1 LALTVVLW
9 QAYLVHGAFA
19 FILYTY
25 GALTGALGYYGVC
38 SLLVPGQVSAVMRK
52 AIQSMCVLP

>member
-1 LALTVVLW
+1 
-9 QAYLVHGAFA
+9 VHGAFA

>member
-1 LALTVVLW
+1 M
-9 QAYLVHGAFA
+9 HGAFA

-38 SLLVPGQVSAVMRK
+38 SLLVPGQVL
-52 AIQSMCVLP
+52 AIMQTIMQSMCVLS

>member
-1 LALTVVLW
+1 M
-9 QAYLVHGAFA
+9 HGAFA

-38 SLLVPGQVSAVMRK
+38 SLLAPGNVSATLR
-52 AIQSMCVLP
+52 